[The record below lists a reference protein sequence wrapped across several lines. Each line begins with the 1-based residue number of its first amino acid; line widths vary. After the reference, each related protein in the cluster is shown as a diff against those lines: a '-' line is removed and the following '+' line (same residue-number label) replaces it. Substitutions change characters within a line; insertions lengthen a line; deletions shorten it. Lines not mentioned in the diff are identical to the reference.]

1 MVWMATAVPDGEE
14 GWRTIIRFGP
24 QTMDTKFAFGT
35 EVRTRNQI
43 IWWELEC
50 LQTQK
55 LQD

>member
-35 EVRTRNQI
+35 EVRTGNQI